1 MGFLQWVDRHLW
13 SLPVLIFLLAEL
25 AFGMWSAMSS
35 KPVLLAAAPLTARQA
50 VYSSL
55 TGSSSALLGLAV
67 AAVAIL
73 AAFGPRP
80 AGPGQPSRSERSL
93 ARARTIIAGSLLAAS
108 FFLLVV
114 VITATVALAVDVR
127 NTGNRTASSPRSS
140 RRRVLPAL
148 SAYLSAASGSRSS
161 SSNDRDSKEPA
172 QARTALV

>member
-1 MGFLQWVDRHLW
+1 MGFLRWVDRHLW

-25 AFGMWSAMSS
+25 TFGLWSAVSS
-35 KPVLLAAAPLTARQA
+35 KPVLLTSAPLTARQA

-80 AGPGQPSRSERSL
+80 ARPGQPDRSERRL

-127 NTGNRTASSPRSS
+127 NTGTAPSPRSS

-161 SSNDRDSKEPA
+161 SSNGRDSKESA
-172 QARTALV
+172 RARTALV

>member
-127 NTGNRTASSPRSS
+127 NTGNSVITT
-140 RRRVLPAL
+140 LIE
-148 SAYLSAASGSRSS
+148 ASGIASVVGLLIGSIGLAFVIVERSR
-161 SSNDRDSKEPA
+161 
-172 QARTALV
+172 Q